1 MRVTNNTYSDSLVN
15 HLQTLARK
23 HVSLQNQIATGQ
35 RIQSAEEDPL
45 AMQQV
50 LHLRDQSASATQYES
65 NIRNHQEFASATHG
79 AMRSL
84 TKILDRA
91 SEIAHLA
98 DDLDSPEDLKSYAT
112 EINQLLEQAVQVS
125 NTRFKGEY
133 ILAGTR
139 SDAAAFTPAR
149 DTEGRITSVA
159 FNGNNTIPESEIAAG
174 ATIASKVAGANS
186 SGSGER
192 GLVADDRYGADLFG
206 HLIELRDQLQA
217 GDVQTIASTTRAT
230 LQADE
235 DHLLY
240 HIANNGALQSRLE
253 ASLKSNEDGQ
263 DSLESEISRHAD
275 ADVAETIIRLNQAQT
290 SYQAALQSGGAILNM
305 NLLDFLR

>member
-1 MRVTNNTYSDSLVN
+1 MRVTNNSYSDSLVN
-15 HLQTLARK
+15 HLQSLARK
-23 HVSLQNQIATGQ
+23 HVTLQNQVATGQ

-50 LHLRDQSASATQYES
+50 LQLRDQSASAAQYES
-65 NIRNHQEFASATHG
+65 NIRSHQEFATATHG

-139 SDAAAFTPAR
+139 SDAAAFSAAR
-149 DTEGRITSVA
+149 DGEGRITAVA
-159 FNGNNTIPESEIAAG
+159 FNGNNTIPESEIASG
-174 ATIASKVAGANS
+174 TTLGSKVAGANS
-186 SGSGER
+186 SGSGQR
-192 GLVADDRYGADLFG
+192 GLIADDRYGADLFG
-206 HLIELRDQLQA
+206 HLIQLRDQLVA
-217 GDVQTIASTTRAT
+217 GDVETIASTTRPQ

-235 DHLLY
+235 DNLLY
-240 HIANNGALQSRLE
+240 HVADNAALQSRLE
-253 ASLKSNEDGQ
+253 ASLSSNK
-263 DSLESEISRHAD
+263 DSQAGIEGEISRHAD
-275 ADVAETIIRLNQAQT
+275 ADIADTIIRLNQTQT
-290 SYQAALQSGGAILNM
+290 SYQAALQSGGAILDM